1 VSAIPGNRR
10 RLQAKKEVFMN
21 AIYRNAVVV
30 VAAFLFSLNPNI
42 VLAAPASQL
51 ALRWNELQPV
61 LMGRQISVQLTD
73 GATVEGR
80 YSSLQADALSMEVSK
95 TSDPAKHPKGAASL
109 ARPEVAQIA
118 VMRHRGWKGRTIG
131 LIAGGA
137 IAATVVG
144 VLNAIVNNESG
155 AWSSTGAGIA
165 AAVIGGVIGIG
176 YLIGWLADNAGSRP
190 ELVVRIIPE
199 DASR

>member
-1 VSAIPGNRR
+1 
-10 RLQAKKEVFMN
+10 MN

-51 ALRWNELQPV
+51 ALRWSELQPV
-61 LMGRQISVQLTD
+61 LDGRQISVQLPD

-95 TSDPAKHPKGAASL
+95 TSDPAKHPRGAASL
-109 ARPEVAQIA
+109 ARPELAQIT
-118 VMRHRGWKGRTIG
+118 VKRHRGWKGRTIG

-137 IAATVVG
+137 IAAIFVG
-144 VLNAIVNNESG
+144 VLNAIVNNEG
-155 AWSSTGAGIA
+155 EWSSTGAGIA
-165 AAVIGGVIGIG
+165 AAMTGGVIGIG
-176 YLIGWLADNAGSRP
+176 YLIGWLADYGGSEP
-190 ELVVRIIPE
+190 ELVVRILPDE
-199 DASR
+199 VRQ